1 MKERLL
7 KRVFVPYM
15 LLVQQI
21 QRRIL
26 APCKLLVQRILIPR
40 MLVPGLLLLLIASC
54 TLDLGEEAGK
64 DLADS
69 IPDTVIY
76 NFSRTVYEKGMKR
89 FEFSAQKGENFE
101 KLQAIRLTAIKFY
114 EYEPGSE
121 KLIAKGSADFGIF
134 YLNTESAELSGN
146 VQYSNSKEDIAV
158 QTGYLYWDGQE
169 RTLQSRLDI
178 LTTLKQK
185 KSTLSGA
192 GFHADAKTRSFWFD
206 DYVSGSYLGDSDE
219 GSSTITSTAPAAT
232 TTTDAGATNAAGATP
247 GTGLTE
253 TQP

>member
-1 MKERLL
+1 MIRGILER
-7 KRVFVPYM
+7 
-15 LLVQQI
+15 I
-21 QRRIL
+21 
-26 APCKLLVQRILIPR
+26 
-40 MLVPGLLLLLIASC
+40 LVPGILLLLIASC

-101 KLQAIRLTAIKFY
+101 KLQAIRLTAITFY
-114 EYEPGSE
+114 EYESGTE

-146 VQYSNSKEDIAV
+146 VRYSNSKEDISV
-158 QTGYLYWDGQE
+158 ETGYLYWDGQE

-178 LTTLKQK
+178 LTTLRQK
-185 KSTLSGA
+185 KSTLAGA

-206 DYVSGSYLGDSDE
+206 DYVSGSYTGDSTE
-219 GSSTITSTAPAAT
+219 STEPQGSPAT
-232 TTTDAGATNAAGATP
+232 TGATP
-247 GTGLTE
+247 DTAIIQPATGATPDTE
-253 TQP
+253 VTENQP

>member
-1 MKERLL
+1 M
-7 KRVFVPYM
+7 
-15 LLVQQI
+15 
-21 QRRIL
+21 
-26 APCKLLVQRILIPR
+26 QRILVI
-40 MLVPGLLLLLIASC
+40 GFLLLFIASC

-101 KLQAIRLTAIKFY
+101 KLQAIRLTSIKFY
-114 EYEPGSE
+114 EYEPDTE
-121 KLIAKGSADFGIF
+121 RLIAKGSADFGIF

-192 GFHADAKTRSFWFD
+192 GFHADARTRSFRFD
-206 DYVSGSYLGDSDE
+206 DYVSGSYIADSTE
-219 GSSTITSTAPAAT
+219 GSAPTTSSVQAT
-232 TTTDAGATNAAGATP
+232 GSMTAAGSSSASSIPDTV
-247 GTGLTE
+247 LTE